1 MNFPST
7 IPCSKNPHLLNA
19 LLLMCSTLLCVAA
32 NVPLLEDAKPNS
44 IALLYAPGPPDNPLK
59 GFIPYLG
66 SKTNFPHSME
76 WDYTA
81 VSAVMTGPEN
91 FDWTPFE
98 ARLNAAASRGHQFV
112 ARFFL
117 EYPGKPTGVP
127 RYLIDAGLTM
137 RRWTNSNTQ
146 PFPPKLSETPD
157 YEDPRLRAAMVSF
170 IRALGA
176 KYDGDPR
183 IGFIGLGLLGTW
195 GEWHN
200 YPYDE
205 WFASKTV
212 QAEVMDAYEAAFKRT
227 RLVTRYPRGANDVR
241 QADNS
246 HRAIGYHDDSFAW
259 ATVHT
264 GKPSDAWFFETLLR
278 RADALDK
285 WRTQPIGGEVR
296 PEVWKGL
303 FDEPTTAPK
312 GQEFDRCVSITHAS
326 WLCNEGV
333 FSPSLQGA
341 ARQRALE
348 AARQLGYELYVSKV
362 SIPDAAT
369 NGRLSVSLT
378 LTNTGVAPFYYDW
391 PVEMAAL
398 DTHGAITQTW
408 HTQWKITD
416 VLPGAPSTHWAY
428 AIDATSLSPGSYR
441 LLLRV
446 VNPLPNGN
454 ALRWANRTQDQD
466 KPGWL
471 TLGEFQK
478 KKSVPGN
485 VY

>member
-1 MNFPST
+1 MRLHNLFQWG
-7 IPCSKNPHLLNA
+7 A
-19 LLLMCSTLLCVAA
+19 LLLLSGALPFSHAIADPATPSETAQLQ
-32 NVPLLEDAKPNS
+32 P
-44 IALLYAPGPPDNPLK
+44 IALAYAPGPPDNPLK

-66 SKTNFPHSME
+66 AKTNFPHSME

-81 VSAVMTGPEN
+81 VASVMTGEGK

-98 ARLNAAASRGHQFV
+98 KRLNAAAARGHQFY
-112 ARFFL
+112 ARFYL

-137 RRWTNSNTQ
+137 HRWSNSNTQ

-157 YEDPRLRAAMVSF
+157 YENPRLRTAMVSF
-170 IRALGA
+170 IRALGT

-200 YPYDE
+200 YPHDE

-212 QAEVMDAYEAAFKRT
+212 QAEVMDAFESSFNHT
-227 RLVTRYPRGANDVR
+227 RLVARYPAGTNDAR
-241 QADNS
+241 HADNS

-264 GKPSDAWFFETLLR
+264 GKPSDDWFFETLLR
-278 RADALDK
+278 RAGALDK

-296 PEVWKGL
+296 PEAWKGL
-303 FDEPTTAPK
+303 FDEPSSVPQ
-312 GQEFDRCVSITHAS
+312 GQEFDHCLTATHAS
-326 WLCNEGV
+326 WLSNEGV

-341 ARQRALE
+341 ARNRALE
-348 AARQLGYELYVSKV
+348 AARQLGYELYVSNV
-362 SIPDAAT
+362 SIPVAAT
-369 NGRLSVSLT
+369 KGRLPVSLT

-391 PVEMAAL
+391 PVELAAL
-398 DTHGAITQTW
+398 NVQNEIAMTW
-408 HTQWKITD
+408 HTQWRITD
-416 VLPGAPSTHWAY
+416 ILPGDPSTQWAY
-428 AIDATSLSPGSYR
+428 AINAKSLPPGSYR

-446 VNPLPNGN
+446 VNPLPNGKSI
-454 ALRWANRTQDQD
+454 RWANRSQDQD
-466 KPGWL
+466 KPDWL
-471 TLGEFQK
+471 TLGEFRC
-478 KKSVPGN
+478 P
-485 VY
+485 

>member
-1 MNFPST
+1 MIFLPTNVLTHSLFQWG
-7 IPCSKNPHLLNA
+7 A
-19 LLLMCSTLLCVAA
+19 LLLLSGAPLWSTA
-32 NVPLLEDAKPNS
+32 NALPAEAVQSNSIQS
-44 IALLYAPGPPDNPLK
+44 IALEYAPAPPDNPLK
-59 GFIPYLG
+59 GFVPYLG
-66 SKTNFPHSME
+66 AKNNFPHSME
-76 WDYTA
+76 WDYTSVA
-81 VSAVMTGPEN
+81 SVMKGEN
-91 FDWTPFE
+91 SFDWTPFE
-98 ARLNAAASRGHQFV
+98 ARLNAAASRGHLFV

-137 RRWTNSNTQ
+137 HRWTNTNTQ
-146 PFPPKLSETPD
+146 PFPPKISETPD
-157 YEDPRLRAAMVSF
+157 YEDPHLRAAMVSF
-170 IRALGA
+170 IHALGA

-183 IGFIGLGLLGTW
+183 LGFIGLGLLGTW

-200 YPYDE
+200 YPHDE

-212 QAEVMDAYEAAFKRT
+212 QAEVMNAYEAAFKRT
-227 RLVTRYPRGANDVR
+227 RLVARYPRGANDAR

-264 GKPSDAWFFETLLR
+264 GKPSDTWFFETLLR
-278 RADALDK
+278 NAGALDK

-312 GQEFDRCVSITHAS
+312 GQEFEHCLAVTHAS

-341 ARQRALE
+341 SRQRALE
-348 AARQLGYELYVSKV
+348 AARQLGYEFHISSVTLPTASA
-362 SIPDAAT
+362 SHRI
-369 NGRLSVSLT
+369 RVSLT

-391 PVEMAAL
+391 PVELAAL
-398 DTHGAITQTW
+398 NEKGEIATTW
-408 HTQWKITD
+408 PTDWKIINI
-416 VLPGAPSTHWAY
+416 LPGDPSTHWAY
-428 AIDATSLSPGSYR
+428 EINTSSLSPGHFH

-446 VNPLPNGN
+446 VNPLPNGTP
-454 ALRWANRTQDQD
+454 LRWANRTQDQD

-471 TLGEFQK
+471 TLGNFQC
-478 KKSVPGN
+478 P
-485 VY
+485 

>member
-1 MNFPST
+1 MNFPETNATS
-7 IPCSKNPHLLNA
+7 NNLLQWSA
-19 LLLMCSTLLCVAA
+19 LLLLSGALHWSAAVAHSATLADSA
-32 NVPLLEDAKPNS
+32 QAKA
-44 IALLYAPGPPDNPLK
+44 ITLAYAPGPPDNPLK

-76 WDYTA
+76 WDYTSVA
-81 VSAVMTGPEN
+81 SVMTGEGR

-98 ARLNAAASRGHQFV
+98 ARLNAAATRGHQFY

-137 RRWTNSNTQ
+137 HRWTNSNTQ

-157 YEDPRLRAAMVSF
+157 YEDPRLRTAMVSF

-183 IGFIGLGLLGTW
+183 VGFIGLGLLGTW

-200 YPYDE
+200 YPHDE

-212 QAEVMDAYEAAFKRT
+212 QAEVMDAFESAFKRT
-227 RLVTRYPRGANDVR
+227 RLVARYPAGTNDAR
-241 QADNS
+241 HADNS
-246 HRAIGYHDDSFAW
+246 HRTIGYHDDSFAW

-264 GKPSDAWFFETLLR
+264 GKPSDGWFFETLLR
-278 RADALDK
+278 RAGAQDK
-285 WRTQPIGGEVR
+285 WRAQPIGGEVR

-303 FDEPTTAPK
+303 FNEPSSAPQ
-312 GQEFDRCVSITHAS
+312 GQEFDRSLAVTHAS
-326 WLCNEGV
+326 WLSNEGA
-333 FSPSLQGA
+333 FSASLQGA
-341 ARQRALE
+341 ARKRALE
-348 AARQLGYELYVSKV
+348 AARQLGYEFYVSSV
-362 SIPDAAT
+362 ALPSGPAS
-369 NGRLSVSLT
+369 GLMPVSLT

-391 PVEMAAL
+391 PIELAAL
-398 DTHGAITQTW
+398 DAQGEISKTWRTH
-408 HTQWKITD
+408 WKLTD
-416 VLPGAPSTHWAY
+416 ILPGDPSTHWAY
-428 AIDATSLSPGSYR
+428 EIDTTSLSRGTYR

-454 ALRWANRTQDQD
+454 PLRWANRAQDQD

-471 TLGEFQK
+471 TLGEFR
-478 KKSVPGN
+478 
-485 VY
+485 YR